1 MQVPQ
6 LFSPLEYRTAMGAA
20 DILNIDPLFREKV
33 VNGDIQGF
41 EIAVDNQ
48 IILLTDITVNYPTT
62 TFSNSSQAPSNSGK
76 IRYSVS
82 IRHTITN
89 PNYTKDKVSA
99 WEQDEGAPTGLSQNI
114 TFTRYKEGDVWKNK
128 HNHKEYIVTDIAR
141 LKIPGY
147 IVLILQGLKLF
158 WCHLWIAKGE

>member
-1 MQVPQ
+1 
-6 LFSPLEYRTAMGAA
+6 MGSA

-89 PNYTKDKVSA
+89 PNYTDKVCA
-99 WEQDEGAPTGLSQNI
+99 WEQDEGAPTGLFQNI
-114 TFTRYKEGDVWKNK
+114 TITRYKEGDVWK
-128 HNHKEYIVTDIAR
+128 T
-141 LKIPGY
+141 
-147 IVLILQGLKLF
+147 F
-158 WCHLWIAKGE
+158 